1 MARKRMNSRPRS
13 PLAIVCVFRLVLRLP
28 FQSPFRMPSRE
39 PRRRLY
45 GRLVLLSTHCACAA
59 GKRQQG
65 VPWEAGRRVRA
76 GAGLLRMR
84 RESEEKQDFLA
95 AFSSVPYFFS
105 FCFNFLYL
113 FQKVKSEEDKRK
125 IFGEYF
131 FDCPEEFEFMPGH
144 VDLLLDIGRK
154 LKDVK
159 KAIAPCRLFASTPAG
174 GTSRATSG
182 TSKRQADRL
191 ESSTDK
197 VNRKS
202 HALQYINV
210 FGNLPCGTYNDGYE
224 LETRYSNRRVQ
235 LFPVPLIPTEYSTL
249 YALQRHSTNFCFPFQ

>member
-1 MARKRMNSRPRS
+1 M
-13 PLAIVCVFRLVLRLP
+13 
-28 FQSPFRMPSRE
+28 
-39 PRRRLY
+39 
-45 GRLVLLSTHCACAA
+45 
-59 GKRQQG
+59 
-65 VPWEAGRRVRA
+65 
-76 GAGLLRMR
+76 
-84 RESEEKQDFLA
+84 
-95 AFSSVPYFFS
+95 
-105 FCFNFLYL
+105 
-113 FQKVKSEEDKRK
+113 KSEEDKRK

-159 KAIAPCRLFASTPAG
+159 KAIAPCRLFASTAAG
-174 GTSRATSG
+174 GTSRGTSG

-210 FGNLPCGTYNDGYE
+210 FGNLPCETYNDGYE
-224 LETRYSNRRVQ
+224 LETRYSNRRVKKRDSEKYVLRRHFHACVTQ
-235 LFPVPLIPTEYSTL
+235 NFDHALSLRRLDVEITRKSKFCITETSI
-249 YALQRHSTNFCFPFQ
+249 RHEFWRSVDVEENFLTG